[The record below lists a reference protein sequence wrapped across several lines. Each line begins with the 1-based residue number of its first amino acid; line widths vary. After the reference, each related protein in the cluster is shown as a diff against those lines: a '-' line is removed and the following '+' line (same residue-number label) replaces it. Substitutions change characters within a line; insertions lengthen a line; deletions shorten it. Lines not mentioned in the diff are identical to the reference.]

1 MSTDAHQN
9 EDKERAPVPRHSAF
23 DEWRRDER
31 STAVLLLGAL
41 IIAATFFAIG
51 IIFGRW
57 TAANQTQGSNN
68 TRPASSST
76 PLPSPNARP

>member
-1 MSTDAHQN
+1 MSTDAHQH
-9 EDKERAPVPRHSAF
+9 EDKPEPVPHHSAF

-31 STAVLLLGAL
+31 STAVLLLSAL

-57 TAANQTQGSNN
+57 TATNQTQGSNN
-68 TRPASSST
+68 ARPAM
-76 PLPSPNARP
+76 L